1 MVPTRALPWACVLAT
16 LAIACG
22 PSQEEL
28 DAELA
33 RNRELTSQ
41 LDAAREEQARLEAT
55 LAGLTTQ
62 NSELTDRL
70 RALGQNVEA
79 AEATAANLR
88 NTLSE
93 TQRALEELR
102 ERERQAQARLE
113 TFRQLLS
120 RFRDMIASGRLR
132 VRVVRNRMVVELP
145 EGVLFDSGRA
155 ELKPEGQETL
165 RQVAAIL
172 RDIPEREFQIAGH
185 TDNIPIRGRA
195 DGNWQL
201 STQRAVTVTLFLAQN
216 QVPTSRISAVGYA
229 DTQPVATNDTPEG
242 RAQNR
247 RIEIVLV
254 PRLDELPDLSSLE
267 GMSSQPPA
275 PSR

>member
-1 MVPTRALPWACVLAT
+1 MFPTRALPWATALALLAT
-16 LAIACG
+16 ACG
-22 PSQEEL
+22 PSQDEL

-33 RNRELTSQ
+33 RNRELQSQ
-41 LDAAREEQARLEAT
+41 IDQAATDRAGLEAT
-55 LAGLTTQ
+55 LATLQTQ
-62 NSELTDRL
+62 NTELTNRL
-70 RALGQNVEA
+70 RALGQRVETT
-79 AEATAANLR
+79 EAQAANLQT
-88 NTLSE
+88 TLND

-102 ERERQAQARLE
+102 ERERQATARLE
-113 TFRQLLS
+113 TFRQLLA
-120 RFRDMIASGRLR
+120 RFRSMIASGRIR
-132 VRVVRNRMVVELP
+132 VRIVRNRMVVELP
-145 EGVLFDSGRA
+145 EGVLFDSGRS
-155 ELKPEGQETL
+155 ELKPEGQEAL

-172 RDIPEREFQIAGH
+172 RDIPDREFQVAGH

-229 DTQPVATNDTPEG
+229 DTQPMTTNDTPEG

-247 RIEIVLV
+247 RIEIVLI

-267 GMSSQPPA
+267 GMSQ
-275 PSR
+275 

>member
-1 MVPTRALPWACVLAT
+1 MISKRSLTGALALVALSA
-16 LAIACG
+16 ACG

-41 LDAAREEQARLEAT
+41 IAQAATDRAALEAT
-55 LAGLTTQ
+55 LAGLQTSNT
-62 NSELTDRL
+62 ELADRL
-70 RALGQNVEA
+70 RALGQTVE
-79 AEATAANLR
+79 ETQTRAANLQT
-88 NTLSE
+88 TLTD

-113 TFRQLLS
+113 TFRGLLA

-145 EGVLFDSGRA
+145 EGVLFDSGRS
-155 ELKPEGQETL
+155 ELKPEGQQTL
-165 RQVAAIL
+165 REVAAIL

-229 DTQPVATNDTPEG
+229 DTQPVTTNDTPEG

-247 RIEIVLV
+247 RIEIVLI

-267 GMSSQPPA
+267 GMS
-275 PSR
+275 R

>member
-1 MVPTRALPWACVLAT
+1 MLSTRALPFATALCLLAT
-16 LAIACG
+16 ACG
-22 PSQEEL
+22 PSQDDL

-33 RNRELTSQ
+33 RNRELQAQ
-41 LDAAREEQARLEAT
+41 LDQAATDRAALEAT
-55 LAGLTTQ
+55 LAGLHTQ
-62 NSELTDRL
+62 NTELTSRL
-70 RALGQNVEA
+70 RALGQNVE
-79 AEATAANLR
+79 EAQAQAANLQ
-88 NTLSE
+88 NTLTE

-145 EGVLFDSGRA
+145 EGVLFDSGRS

-172 RDIPEREFQIAGH
+172 RDIPEREFQVAGH

-201 STQRAVTVTLFLAQN
+201 STQRAVTVTLFLSQN

-229 DTQPVATNDTPEG
+229 DTQPVTSNDTPEG

-267 GMSSQPPA
+267 GMS
-275 PSR
+275 R